1 MAVLSKTAAN
11 YKMIVDTVVGALRTQ
26 GPEVARQVV
35 EVVYGGN
42 PPTNLTVEQFIFDL
56 ADHLEG
62 SSQNFSDLAG
72 RVMVEAGEDTESTEA
87 ETEKIET
94 LREEVFWQRSQI
106 AGTYGAQVADRLGYT
121 GETPTDAHDIIQ
133 ASAGF
138 EQQLRQVG
146 FPSETRPRRQ
156 PLDAAEYADTLAALR
171 AEVEQAT
178 RDNESDTRQT
188 QQARSERDEAEA
200 ELKYD
205 YRGVAEVAVGLFYL
219 ARKDALAEK
228 VRPTARRNK
237 GLPEP
242 EDLDEPQTPDEPVVD
257 TDEEPVEA

>member
-11 YKMIVDTVVGALRTQ
+11 FKLVTGTVIGALRTQ
-26 GPEVARQVV
+26 GPEVAASIV
-35 EVVYGGN
+35 ELVYDGN
-42 PPTNLTVEQFIFDL
+42 APTDLTVEQFMLDL
-56 ADHLEG
+56 ADYLEG
-62 SSQNFSDLAG
+62 STESFSALAS
-72 RVMVEAGEDTESTEA
+72 RVMVEMGEDSAASQSED
-87 ETEKIET
+87 ETVET

-156 PLDAAEYADTLAALR
+156 PLDANEYANTLAALR